1 MLTVEQ
7 LIGDLLLQHN
17 CVIVPSFGGFVAQ
30 RTSAKIDSAKGVIIP
45 PKKSVLFNKQLIN
58 NDGLLIAAL
67 SQANSIPYSE
77 AAEEVQAHINEWE
90 VKLQMGGR
98 ITIDRVGNLFYDQE
112 RNLCFEQDRFYNL
125 LLESFGLS
133 AVHFVSVADAE
144 AKESHQAILHVVK
157 AVEMEQKQL
166 IPTSEPSFVLSEE
179 PIVPV
184 LEVVHEEHIRPTT
197 LPIKKKSTAWRYVAA
212 ACLLPIAFYSFWIP
226 VKTDV
231 LESGVVSL
239 SDFNPFHSSKQG
251 TYTAPETNYSFPKR
265 ESKKQLQNLPKNVET
280 FSYEMD
286 EDTYVP
292 VSLKKKKE
300 AKLPKTEV
308 SSDMPKEKAE
318 EKLVLGNEAKKSET
332 PKKTIEQP
340 KANPV
345 IPAVSPKGGQIIVG
359 SYSDKKNAEDLIKLL
374 ESKGMTGQIMEK
386 DGKIRVTAGNASQYS
401 QLEPKLKALGISP
414 WILK

>member
-90 VKLQMGGR
+90 ARLQMGGR

-133 AVHFVSVADAE
+133 SVHFVSVADAQ
-144 AKESHQAILHVVK
+144 AQESHQALLHVVK
-157 AVEMEQKQL
+157 AVEMEQKQ
-166 IPTSEPSFVLSEE
+166 ITPSSEPSFVLNEE

-184 LEVVHEEHIRPTT
+184 LEVVHEEHIEQKV
-197 LPIKKKSTAWRYVAA
+197 LPIKKKSNTWRYVAA
-212 ACLLPIAFYSFWIP
+212 ACLLPVAFYSFWIP

-239 SDFNPFHSSKQG
+239 SDFNPFHAAKKG
-251 TYTAPETNYSFPKR
+251 TYTLPEAGYSFQKR
-265 ESKKQLQNLPKNVET
+265 ERKNQLENLPKNVET
-280 FSYEMD
+280 FSYELD

-292 VSLKKKKE
+292 VSLKHKKATVE
-300 AKLPKTEV
+300 EV
-308 SSDMPKEKAE
+308 SSEPEIKQPE
-318 EKLVLGNEAKKSET
+318 VVVET
-332 PKKTIEQP
+332 PKKVVEQP

-345 IPAVSPKGGQIIVG
+345 VVTTPKGGQIIVG
-359 SYSDKKNAEDLIKLL
+359 SYSDKKNAEELIQLL
-374 ESKGMTGQIMEK
+374 KSNGMTGQIMETN
-386 DGKIRVTAGNASQYS
+386 GKIRVTAGNASQFS
-401 QLEPKLKALGISP
+401 QLEPKLKALGIAP
-414 WILK
+414 WVLK

>member
-67 SQANSIPYSE
+67 SQANSVPYSE

-90 VKLQMGGR
+90 ARLQMGGR

-166 IPTSEPSFVLSEE
+166 TPTSEPSFILSEE
-179 PIVPV
+179 PIIPV
-184 LEVVHEEHIRPTT
+184 LEVVHEEHIQQT
-197 LPIKKKSTAWRYVAA
+197 LLPFKKKSNTWRYVAA

-239 SDFNPFHSSKQG
+239 SDFNPFHSSKPG
-251 TYTAPETNYSFPKR
+251 TYTLPETNYSFPKR
-265 ESKKQLQNLPKNVET
+265 ESKKQLQNLPHNVET

-292 VSLKKKKE
+292 VSLKNKALAE
-300 AKLPKTEV
+300 QVVNEETEV
-308 SSDMPKEKAE
+308 KQPEVVVE
-318 EKLVLGNEAKKSET
+318 P
-332 PKKTIEQP
+332 PKKVVEQP
-340 KANPV
+340 KVNPA
-345 IPAVSPKGGQIIVG
+345 PTTPKGGQIIVG

-374 ESKGMTGQIMEK
+374 ESNGMTGQIIER
-386 DGKIRVTAGNASQYS
+386 DGKIRVTAGNASQFS

-414 WILK
+414 WVLK

>member
-30 RTSAKIDSAKGVIIP
+30 RTSAKIDPAKGVIIP

-67 SQANSIPYSE
+67 SQANSVPYAA

-90 VKLQMGGR
+90 AKLQMGGR

-133 AVHFVSVADAE
+133 SVHFVSVADAE
-144 AKESHQAILHVVK
+144 AKASHETILHVVK

-166 IPTSEPSFVLSEE
+166 LPNSEPSFVLNEE

-184 LEVVHEEHIRPTT
+184 LEVVHEEHIQQTAFPH
-197 LPIKKKSTAWRYVAA
+197 KKKSTAWRYVAA

-239 SDFNPFHSSKQG
+239 SDFNPFHSTKPG
-251 TYTAPETNYSFPKR
+251 TYIAPETTYSFPKR
-265 ESKKQLQNLPKNVET
+265 EDKKQLENLPKNVET

-292 VSLKKKKE
+292 VSLKKKRE

-308 SSDMPKEKAE
+308 SSGKDENPKESEA
-318 EKLVLGNEAKKSET
+318 EKLVPET
-332 PKKTIEQP
+332 PKKAIEQP

-345 IPAVSPKGGQIIVG
+345 NPTPKGGQIIVG
-359 SYSDKKNAEDLIKLL
+359 SYSDKKNAEDLIQLL
-374 ESKGMTGQIMEK
+374 ESNGMTGQIMEK
-386 DGKIRVTAGNASQYS
+386 DGKIRVTAGNASQFS

-414 WILK
+414 WVLK

>member
-30 RTSAKIDSAKGVIIP
+30 RTSAKIDPAKGVIIP

-67 SQANSIPYSE
+67 SQANSIPYAA
-77 AAEEVQAHINEWE
+77 AAEEVQAHITEWE
-90 VKLQMGGR
+90 AKLQMGGR

-133 AVHFVSVADAE
+133 SVHFVSVADAE
-144 AKESHQAILHVVK
+144 AKASHETILHVVK

-166 IPTSEPSFVLSEE
+166 LPSSEPSFVLNEE

-184 LEVVHEEHIRPTT
+184 LEVVHEEHIQQPAFT
-197 LPIKKKSTAWRYVAA
+197 IKKKSTAWRYVAA

-239 SDFNPFHSSKQG
+239 SDFNPFHSTKQG
-251 TYTAPETNYSFPKR
+251 TYSAPETTYSFPKR
-265 ESKKQLQNLPKNVET
+265 ESKKQLENLPNNVET

-292 VSLKKKKE
+292 VSLKKRKVVAE
-300 AKLPKTEV
+300 QVETTPVTQQEV
-308 SSDMPKEKAE
+308 
-318 EKLVLGNEAKKSET
+318 VET
-332 PKKTIEQP
+332 PKKIIEQP
-340 KANPV
+340 KTNPV
-345 IPAVSPKGGQIIVG
+345 TPTNPKGGQIIVG

-374 ESKGMTGQIMEK
+374 ESNGMTGQIMER
-386 DGKIRVTAGNASQYS
+386 DGKIRVTAGSASQFS

-414 WILK
+414 WVLK

>member
-30 RTSAKIDSAKGVIIP
+30 RTSAKIDPAKGVIIP

-90 VKLQMGGR
+90 ARLQMGGR

-144 AKESHQAILHVVK
+144 AKESHEAILHVVK
-157 AVEMEQKQL
+157 AVEMEQKQVV
-166 IPTSEPSFVLSEE
+166 PNSEPSFVLTEE
-179 PIVPV
+179 PIISV
-184 LEVVHEEHIRPTT
+184 LEVVHEEHIQPTII
-197 LPIKKKSTAWRYVAA
+197 PIKKKSNTWRYVAA

-239 SDFNPFHSSKQG
+239 SDFNPFHSSKPG
-251 TYTAPETNYSFPKR
+251 TYTLPETNYSFTKR
-265 ESKKQLQNLPKNVET
+265 EGKNQLQNLPKNVET

-292 VSLKKKKE
+292 VSLNKKKVAVEQVNEETAVKPE
-300 AKLPKTEV
+300 VVTDRMSPKASEMVKT
-308 SSDMPKEKAE
+308 SKKA
-318 EKLVLGNEAKKSET
+318 A
-332 PKKTIEQP
+332 EQP

-345 IPAVSPKGGQIIVG
+345 PVTPKGGQIIVG

-374 ESKGMTGQIMEK
+374 ESNGMNGQIIEK
-386 DGKIRVTAGNASQYS
+386 DGKIRVSAGNASQFS
-401 QLEPKLKALGISP
+401 QLEPKLKALGIAP
-414 WILK
+414 WVLK

>member
-90 VKLQMGGR
+90 ARLQMGGR

-133 AVHFVSVADAE
+133 SVHFVSVADAE

-157 AVEMEQKQL
+157 AVEMEQKQ
-166 IPTSEPSFVLSEE
+166 ITPTSEPSFVLNEE
-179 PIVPV
+179 PIIPV
-184 LEVVHEEHIRPTT
+184 LEVVHEESVQQTV
-197 LPIKKKSTAWRYVAA
+197 LPFKKKSNTWRYVAA
-212 ACLLPIAFYSFWIP
+212 ACLLPIAFYSFWLP

-231 LESGVVSL
+231 LESGVISI

-251 TYTAPETNYSFPKR
+251 TYTLPETTYTFQKR
-265 ESKKQLQNLPKNVET
+265 EAKKQLENLPQNVET

-292 VSLKKKKE
+292 VSLNKKG
-300 AKLPKTEV
+300 AKLPKTEI
-308 SSDMPKEKAE
+308 SSGKDENPKEKSE
-318 EKLVLGNEAKKSET
+318 EKLVLVNETKKVV
-332 PKKTIEQP
+332 EQP
-340 KANPV
+340 KVTPV
-345 IPAVSPKGGQIIVG
+345 QTTSKGGQIIVG

-374 ESKGMTGQIMEK
+374 ESNGMTGQIMESG
-386 DGKIRVTAGNASQYS
+386 GKIRVTAGNASQFS
-401 QLEPKLKALGISP
+401 QLEPKLKGLGIAP

>member
-45 PKKSVLFNKQLIN
+45 PRKSVLFNKQLIN

-90 VKLQMGGR
+90 ARLQMGGR

-133 AVHFVSVADAE
+133 SVHFVSVADAQ
-144 AKESHQAILHVVK
+144 AQESHQAILHVVK
-157 AVEMEQKQL
+157 AVEIEQKQTA
-166 IPTSEPSFVLSEE
+166 PASEPSFILNEE

-184 LEVVHEEHIRPTT
+184 LEVVHEEHIQQPV
-197 LPIKKKSTAWRYVAA
+197 LPIKKKSNTWRYVAA
-212 ACLLPIAFYSFWIP
+212 ACLLPVAFYSFWIP

-239 SDFNPFHSSKQG
+239 SDFNPFHSAKKG
-251 TYTAPETNYSFPKR
+251 TYILPETNYSFPKR
-265 ESKKQLQNLPKNVET
+265 AGKHQLQHLPKNVET

-286 EDTYVP
+286 EDTYIP
-292 VSLKKKKE
+292 VSLKKKK
-300 AKLPKTEV
+300 KH
-308 SSDMPKEKAE
+308 AE
-318 EKLVLGNEAKKSET
+318 ETNPQTEIRSEVVAEA
-332 PKKTIEQP
+332 PKKVVEQP
-340 KANPV
+340 KTS
-345 IPAVSPKGGQIIVG
+345 PAPVSPKGGQIIVG
-359 SYSDKKNAEDLIKLL
+359 SYSDRKNAEDLINLL
-374 ESKGMTGQIMEK
+374 QANGMTGQIVETN
-386 DGKIRVTAGNASQYS
+386 GKIRVTAGNASQFS
-401 QLEPKLKALGISP
+401 QLEPKLKALGIAP
-414 WILK
+414 WVLK

>member
-67 SQANSIPYSE
+67 SRANSIPYSE
-77 AAEEVQAHINEWE
+77 AAEEVQAHITEWE
-90 VKLQMGGR
+90 ARLQMGGR

-133 AVHFVSVADAE
+133 SVHFVSAADAE

-157 AVEMEQKQL
+157 AVEMEQKQ
-166 IPTSEPSFVLSEE
+166 IAPTSEPSFVLNEE
-179 PIVPV
+179 PIIPV
-184 LEVVHEEHIRPTT
+184 LEVVHEESIQQTA
-197 LPIKKKSTAWRYVAA
+197 LPFKKKSNTWRYVAA
-212 ACLLPIAFYSFWIP
+212 ACLLPIAFYSFWLP

-231 LESGVVSL
+231 LESGVISL
-239 SDFNPFHSSKQG
+239 SDFNPFHSSKPG
-251 TYTAPETNYSFPKR
+251 TYTLPETTYSFQKR
-265 ESKKQLQNLPKNVET
+265 EVKKQLENLPNNVQT

-292 VSLKKKKE
+292 VSLNKKKTAVAE
-300 AKLPKTEV
+300 QVSEEPEV
-308 SSDMPKEKAE
+308 KQPEVA
-318 EKLVLGNEAKKSET
+318 ET
-332 PKKTIEQP
+332 PKKAVEQP

-345 IPAVSPKGGQIIVG
+345 QATPKGGQIIVG

-374 ESKGMTGQIMEK
+374 ESNGMTGQIIETN
-386 DGKIRVTAGNASQYS
+386 GKIRVTAGNASQFS
-401 QLEPKLKALGISP
+401 QLEPKLKGLGIAP

>member
-30 RTSAKIDSAKGVIIP
+30 RTSAKIDPAKGVIIP

-67 SQANSIPYSE
+67 SQANSVPYAA

-90 VKLQMGGR
+90 AKLQMGGR

-133 AVHFVSVADAE
+133 SVHFVSVADAE
-144 AKESHQAILHVVK
+144 AKESHQTILHVVK

-166 IPTSEPSFVLSEE
+166 LPNSEPSFVLNEE
-179 PIVPV
+179 PIVSV
-184 LEVVHEEHIRPTT
+184 LEVVHEE
-197 LPIKKKSTAWRYVAA
+197 PIQQTAFPLKKKSTAWRYVAA

-239 SDFNPFHSSKQG
+239 SDFNPFHSVKPG
-251 TYTAPETNYSFPKR
+251 TYIAPETTYSFPKR
-265 ESKKQLQNLPKNVET
+265 EDKKQLENLPKNVET

-292 VSLKKKKE
+292 VSLKKKK
-300 AKLPKTEV
+300 KV
-308 SSDMPKEKAE
+308 AE
-318 EKLVLGNEAKKSET
+318 EVISETTQPEIVET
-332 PKKTIEQP
+332 PKKVTEQP

-345 IPAVSPKGGQIIVG
+345 VPTPSTLKGGQIIVG

-374 ESKGMTGQIMEK
+374 ESNGMSGQIMEK
-386 DGKIRVTAGNASQYS
+386 DGKIRVTAGTASQFS

-414 WILK
+414 WVLK

>member
-90 VKLQMGGR
+90 ARLQMGGR

-133 AVHFVSVADAE
+133 SVHFVSVADAE

-157 AVEMEQKQL
+157 AVELEQKQ
-166 IPTSEPSFVLSEE
+166 ITTSSEPSFVLNEE
-179 PIVPV
+179 PIIPV
-184 LEVVHEEHIRPTT
+184 LEVVHEEPIQQTV
-197 LPIKKKSTAWRYVAA
+197 LPFKKKSNTWRYVAA
-212 ACLLPIAFYSFWIP
+212 ACLLPIAFYSFWLP

-231 LESGVVSL
+231 LESGVISI

-251 TYTAPETNYSFPKR
+251 TYTLPETTYTFQKR
-265 ESKKQLQNLPKNVET
+265 EAKKQLENLPQNVET

-292 VSLKKKKE
+292 VSLNKKG

-308 SSDMPKEKAE
+308 LSGKDEKPKEKAE
-318 EKLVLGNEAKKSET
+318 EKLVPVNETKKVV
-332 PKKTIEQP
+332 EQP

-345 IPAVSPKGGQIIVG
+345 QTTPKGGQIIVG

-374 ESKGMTGQIMEK
+374 ESNGMTGQIMESG
-386 DGKIRVTAGNASQYS
+386 GKIRVTAGNASQFS
-401 QLEPKLKALGISP
+401 QLEPKLKGLGIAP

>member
-17 CVIVPSFGGFVAQ
+17 CVVVPSFGGFVAK

-45 PKKSVLFNKQLIN
+45 PRKSVLFNKQLIN

-90 VKLQMGGR
+90 ARLQMGGR

-133 AVHFVSVADAE
+133 SVHFVSAADAE
-144 AKESHQAILHVVK
+144 AKESHQTILHVVK

-166 IPTSEPSFVLSEE
+166 IPSSEPSFILSSE

-184 LEVVHEEHIRPTT
+184 LEVVHEEQIQQTA
-197 LPIKKKSTAWRYVAA
+197 LPIRKKSTTWRYVAA

-231 LESGVVSL
+231 LESGVISL
-239 SDFNPFHSSKQG
+239 SDFNPFHSVKQG
-251 TYTAPETNYSFPKR
+251 TYTLPETNYTFPKR
-265 ESKKQLQNLPKNVET
+265 EGKKQLENLPNNVET

-292 VSLKKKKE
+292 VSLKKKKIPAE
-300 AKLPKTEV
+300 QAVTEEPVKQTEV
-308 SSDMPKEKAE
+308 I
-318 EKLVLGNEAKKSET
+318 ET
-332 PKKTIEQP
+332 PKKPVEQP
-340 KANPV
+340 KANP
-345 IPAVSPKGGQIIVG
+345 IPAAPKGGQIIVG

-374 ESKGMTGQIMEK
+374 ESNGMTSQIMEK
-386 DGKIRVTAGNASQYS
+386 DGKVRVTAGNASQFS
-401 QLEPKLKALGISP
+401 QLEPKLKALGIAP

>member
-30 RTSAKIDSAKGVIIP
+30 RTSAKMDPAKGVIIP

-67 SQANSIPYSE
+67 SRANSIPYPE

-90 VKLQMGGR
+90 ARLQMGGR

-133 AVHFVSVADAE
+133 SVHFVSVADAE

-157 AVEMEQKQL
+157 AVEMEQEHA
-166 IPTSEPSFVLSEE
+166 PFTSEPSFVLKEE

-184 LEVVHEEHIRPTT
+184 LEAVREEHILEIK
-197 LPIKKKSTAWRYVAA
+197 LPVKKKSTAWRYVAA

-231 LESGVVSL
+231 LESGIVSL
-239 SDFNPFHSSKQG
+239 SDFNPFHSKKPG
-251 TYTAPETNYSFPKR
+251 TYTVPETNYTFQKR
-265 ESKKQLQNLPKNVET
+265 EAKKQLENLPKKVET

-292 VSLKKKKE
+292 VSLNKKR
-300 AKLPKTEV
+300 V
-308 SSDMPKEKAE
+308 NE
-318 EKLVLGNEAKKSET
+318 EKVSGKPEEKQPNVPEI
-332 PKKTIEQP
+332 PKKPVEQP
-340 KANPV
+340 KINPV
-345 IPAVSPKGGQIIVG
+345 TVSPKGGQIIVG
-359 SYSDKKNAEDLIKLL
+359 SYSDKKNAEELIKLL
-374 ESKGMTGQIMEK
+374 EANGMNGQILEK
-386 DGKIRVTAGNASQYS
+386 EGKIRVTAGSASQFS
-401 QLEPKLKALGISP
+401 QLEPKLKALGIAP

>member
-30 RTSAKIDSAKGVIIP
+30 RTPAKIDSTKGVIIP
-45 PKKSVLFNKQLIN
+45 PRKSVLFNKQLIN

-77 AAEEVQAHINEWE
+77 AAEEVQAHITEWE
-90 VKLQMGGR
+90 ARLQMGGR

-133 AVHFVSVADAE
+133 SVHFISVADAQ
-144 AKESHQAILHVVK
+144 AQESHQAILHVVK
-157 AVEMEQKQL
+157 AVEIEQKQTA
-166 IPTSEPSFVLSEE
+166 PASEPSFILNEE

-184 LEVVHEEHIRPTT
+184 LEVVHEEHVRQTI
-197 LPIKKKSTAWRYVAA
+197 LPIKKKSNTWRYVAA
-212 ACLLPIAFYSFWIP
+212 ACLLPVAFYSFWIP

-239 SDFNPFHSSKQG
+239 SDFNPFHSVKKG
-251 TYTAPETNYSFPKR
+251 TYKLPETNYSFQRRAGKHQL
-265 ESKKQLQNLPKNVET
+265 ESLPKNVET

-286 EDTYVP
+286 EDTYIP
-292 VSLKKKKE
+292 VSLKKKKHTE
-300 AKLPKTEV
+300 ETNPQTETHSEVVADRMSPKA
-308 SSDMPKEKAE
+308 SAMAQ
-318 EKLVLGNEAKKSET
+318 T
-332 PKKTIEQP
+332 PKKVVEQP
-340 KANPV
+340 KTNPA
-345 IPAVSPKGGQIIVG
+345 PVSPKGGQVIVG
-359 SYSDKKNAEDLIKLL
+359 SYSDRKNAEDLIKLL
-374 ESKGMTGQIMEK
+374 QANGMTGQIMETN
-386 DGKIRVTAGNASQYS
+386 GKIRVTAGNASQFS
-401 QLEPKLKALGISP
+401 QLEPKLKALGIAP

>member
-30 RTSAKIDSAKGVIIP
+30 RTSAKIDPAKGVILP

-90 VKLQMGGR
+90 ARLQMGGR

-157 AVEMEQKQL
+157 AVEMEQKQV
-166 IPTSEPSFVLSEE
+166 IPASEPSFVLTEE
-179 PIVPV
+179 PIIPV
-184 LEVVHEEHIRPTT
+184 LEVVHEEHIQQTT
-197 LPIKKKSTAWRYVAA
+197 IPAKKKSSTWRYVAA

-239 SDFNPFHSSKQG
+239 SDFNPFHSTKQG
-251 TYTAPETNYSFPKR
+251 TYVLPPANYHFPKR
-265 ESKKQLQNLPKNVET
+265 EGKKQLQNLPENVET

-292 VSLKKKKE
+292 VSLKKKMTSVEPENEEEMASKQPE
-300 AKLPKTEV
+300 ATEV
-308 SSDMPKEKAE
+308 
-318 EKLVLGNEAKKSET
+318 
-332 PKKTIEQP
+332 PKKPIEQP
-340 KANPV
+340 K
-345 IPAVSPKGGQIIVG
+345 PAVNVGTPKGGQIIVG

-374 ESKGMTGQIMEK
+374 ESNGMTGQILEK
-386 DGKIRVTAGNASQYS
+386 DGKIRVTAGNSSQFS
-401 QLEPKLKALGISP
+401 QLQPKLKAIGIVP